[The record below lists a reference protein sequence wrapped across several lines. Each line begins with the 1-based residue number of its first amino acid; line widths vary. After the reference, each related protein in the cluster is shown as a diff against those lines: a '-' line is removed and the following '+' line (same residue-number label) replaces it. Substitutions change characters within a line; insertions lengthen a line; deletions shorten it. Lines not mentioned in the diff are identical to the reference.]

1 MTESE
6 KTSVNSST
14 PVTSASTPGSRRQS
28 ELAALIERYCGGV
41 DGVHETGVP
50 RLAFFRTTTTHGPLC
65 SVYRSVLVIAP
76 QGAKR
81 IVLGEEAFEYDRTQ
95 YLLTSVELPVVG
107 QVIQASAEAPYLCAV
122 LDIDLRQVSELL
134 GEHGRHLPT
143 APMARGMGVSP
154 LDEGLAEAM
163 LRLAR
168 LVESPRDI
176 PALSPLAEREI
187 LYRLLAG
194 EQGARLRH
202 ALMADSQ
209 GHRVARAIGWLK
221 DNFHQP
227 LSIEALAN
235 RVNMSTSSLH
245 HHFKAMTAMSPLQYQ
260 KHIRL
265 QEARRLLLA
274 ETIDAATVARRVGYE
289 SPSQFNREYRRLFGA
304 PPGQD
309 AARFRA
315 A

>member
-1 MTESE
+1 MNTSE
-6 KTSVNSST
+6 RTADPN
-14 PVTSASTPGSRRQS
+14 PVCQRQQG
-28 ELAALIERYCGGV
+28 ELATLIERYCGGV
-41 DGVHETGVP
+41 DDLHETPVP
-50 RLAFFRTTTTHGPLC
+50 RLSFYRTTTTHGPMC
-65 SVYRSVLVIAP
+65 GVYRSVLAIIP

-81 IVLGEEAFEYDRTQ
+81 VILGEEAYVYDHQ
-95 YLLTSVELPVVG
+95 HYLLTSVDLPVMA
-107 QVIQASAEAPYLCAV
+107 QVTEASPEAPLLCAI
-122 LDIDLRQVSELL
+122 LDIDLGQVGELMGDL
-134 GEHGRHLPT
+134 APLPPP
-143 APMARGMGVSP
+143 APLPRGMGVSR
-154 LDEGLAEAM
+154 LDAGLADAM

-176 PALSPLAEREI
+176 PVLAPLAEREI
-187 LYRLLAG
+187 LYRLLLG

-202 ALMADSQ
+202 TLLADSQ

-227 LSIEALAN
+227 LSIDALAD

-274 ETIDAATVARRVGYE
+274 EPIDAATVARRVGYE
-289 SPSQFNREYRRLFGA
+289 SPSQFSREYRRLFGA
-304 PPGQD
+304 PPAQD
-309 AARFRA
+309 AARLRQG
-315 A
+315 

>member
-1 MTESE
+1 M
-6 KTSVNSST
+6 NNRNR
-14 PVTSASTPGSRRQS
+14 SADILPALERKQG

-41 DGVHETGVP
+41 DDLLQTPVP
-50 RLAFFRTTTTHGPLC
+50 RLAFYRTTTTNAPMCG
-65 SVYRSVLVIAP
+65 VYRSVLAIIP

-81 IVLGEEAFEYDRTQ
+81 VTLADEAYVYDSQ
-95 YLLTSVELPVVG
+95 HYLLTSVDLPVMA
-107 QVIQASAEAPYLCAV
+107 QVTEASSDKPLLCAV
-122 LDIDLRQVSELL
+122 LDIDLMQVGELM
-134 GEHGRHLPT
+134 GELSTT
-143 APMARGMGVSP
+143 AVPAPQPRGMGVSL
-154 LDEGLAEAM
+154 LDEGLVDAV

-176 PALSPLAEREI
+176 PVLAPLAEREI
-187 LYRLLAG
+187 LYRLLQG

-202 ALMADSQ
+202 TLLAESH
-209 GHRVARAIGWLK
+209 GHRVAKAIGWLK

-227 LSIEALAN
+227 ISIDALAD

-274 ETIDAATVARRVGYE
+274 EPIDAATVARRVGYE
-289 SPSQFNREYRRLFGA
+289 SPSQFSREYRRLFGA

-309 AARFRA
+309 AARLRQA
-315 A
+315 

>member
-1 MTESE
+1 MDEQ
-6 KTSVNSST
+6 T
-14 PVTSASTPGSRRQS
+14 PVNTSDATADPRSACQRQQS
-28 ELAALIERYCGGV
+28 ELAILIERYCGGV

-50 RLAFFRTTTTHGPLC
+50 RLAFFRTTTTHGPMC

-107 QVIQASAEAPYLCAV
+107 QVIEASADAPYLCAV

-134 GEHGRHLPT
+134 GEHGQQLPA
-143 APMARGMGVSP
+143 APMARGMGVRP
-154 LDEGLAEAM
+154 LDEGLADAM

-176 PALSPLAEREI
+176 PALAPLAEREI

-202 ALMADSQ
+202 TLLADSQ

-227 LSIEALAN
+227 LSIDALAE
-235 RVNMSTSSLH
+235 RVNMSPSSLH

-274 ETIDAATVARRVGYE
+274 EPIDAATVARRVGYE
-289 SPSQFNREYRRLFGA
+289 SPSQFSREYRRLFGA

-309 AARFRA
+309 AARLRLG
-315 A
+315 